1 MAEIA
6 IGMQANAWLREFPI
20 AENLDT
26 VLRQIAESGYSGVE
40 IGYHFLAGGRFNALR
55 PGGAPPAGDCDTTTM
70 PDPAEAQALLAHH
83 GLALAALHTG
93 GVFYVEETACGETL
107 PNLEIIA
114 AFAQAIGCRNV
125 LISPAAKPGAA
136 KTDAE
141 LAAQNEMLQEACRLF
156 TAHGARCYHHT
167 HGPELADDFR
177 EMRRILELDPAQISL
192 AYDIANAA
200 RVIGPAAAVEFI
212 DTFRSRIGYVHY
224 KDCRQDGVLVEAIG
238 DGVIDWQAVARS
250 LTSTNYSGWVVVEI
264 EPGHGMEAR
273 RSVKEDAALSRQRI
287 RETLGV

>member
-1 MAEIA
+1 MSDIQ

-20 AENLDT
+20 AENLDS
-26 VLRQIAESGYSGVE
+26 VLRQIAESGYNGVE
-40 IGYHFLAGGRFNALR
+40 IGYHFLAGGRFNSLR
-55 PGGAPPAGDCDTTTM
+55 PGGAPPAGDRDTTTI
-70 PDPAEAQALLAHH
+70 PDPAEVGALIAGH
-83 GLALAALHTG
+83 GLKLAALHTG
-93 GVFYVEETACGETL
+93 GNFYADDVAMAETL

-114 AFAQAIGCRNV
+114 AFAQAIACDTV
-125 LISPAAKPGAA
+125 LISPAAKKGGA

-141 LAAQNEMLQEACRLF
+141 LAAQNKHLQSACALF
-156 TAHGARCYHHT
+156 GNHGARCYHHT

-224 KDCRQDGVLVEAIG
+224 KDCRADGVLVEAIG

-264 EPGHGMEAR
+264 EPGHGMEAH